1 MPQFNLRWPKSIDL
15 VRKVA
20 EENGRSVNSEIYKRV
35 LDSLKRGDNGMKF
48 IEVDEI
54 GYENALGRGKS
65 LVNVNGI
72 ESIRSGEFTEIRMMS
87 GGIIPCRDSVESIKS
102 KMSGQWLYSY
112 SDLKIVKPQLL
123 EQSGLRYQQIGLG
136 NIDMKSIATAVS
148 TINVPIPRR
157 RALCCQSQRRT
168 VYS

>member
-1 MPQFNLRWPKSIDL
+1 
-15 VRKVA
+15 
-20 EENGRSVNSEIYKRV
+20 
-35 LDSLKRGDNGMKF
+35 MKF

-112 SDLKIVKPQLL
+112 SDLQNSEAP
-123 EQSGLRYQQIGLG
+123 
-136 NIDMKSIATAVS
+136 TAGTVRASVS
-148 TINVPIPRR
+148 TK
-157 RALCCQSQRRT
+157 SD
-168 VYS
+168 